1 MLKTQ
6 IIEHLVE
13 ILMISETSKVGK
25 RGTVIIPATLRRRF
39 GLEEGS
45 LVIAEER
52 EDGILIRP
60 AEMPPVEIYTPE
72 RKAEFLLSNS
82 LDAEHYAENV
92 KRVREM
98 GLDPDKIDHYKPP
111 GVR

>member
-1 MLKTQ
+1 MVT
-6 IIEHLVE
+6 
-13 ILMISETSKVGK
+13 ETSRVGK
-25 RGTVIIPATLRRRF
+25 RGTVVIPASLCRRF
-39 GLEEGS
+39 GIEEGS

-60 AEMPPVEIYTPE
+60 AEAPPVEIYTPE

-82 LDAEHYAENV
+82 LDAQDYVENV

-98 GLDPDKIDHYKPP
+98 GLDPEKIDHYKPP
-111 GVR
+111 GVQ

>member
-1 MLKTQ
+1 MVT
-6 IIEHLVE
+6 
-13 ILMISETSKVGK
+13 ETSKVGK
-25 RGTVIIPATLRRRF
+25 QGTVVLPAALCRRF

-45 LVIAEER
+45 FVIAEER

-60 AEMPPVEIYTPE
+60 AEMPAVEIYTPE

-82 LDAEHYAENV
+82 LDAEDYAENV

-98 GLDPDKIDHYKPP
+98 GLDPEKVDHYKPP
-111 GVR
+111 GVQ

>member
-1 MLKTQ
+1 MVTA
-6 IIEHLVE
+6 
-13 ILMISETSKVGK
+13 TSKVGK
-25 RGTVIIPATLRRRF
+25 QGMVVIPTSLCRRF

-45 LVIAEER
+45 FVIAEGR

-60 AEMPPVEIYTPE
+60 AEMLPVEIYTPE

-82 LDAEHYAENV
+82 LDAEDYAENV

-98 GLDPDKIDHYKPP
+98 GLDPEKIDHYKPP
-111 GVR
+111 GVQ